1 MQPASRCRS
10 AGTDDELAGRSYRD
24 RYPAVVGLLDFSDRP
39 AAVDHHPVDDAH
51 PVVARPV
58 SIPLFS
64 VCSFESPTNVSPRKT
79 HSKVVKFPRCLKAKE
94 CKLRALRTDNIH
106 YLAVL

>member
-51 PVVARPV
+51 PVVAGPV

-64 VCSFESPTNVSPRKT
+64 VCSFASPTNISSPGKNAFQGREVPAP
-79 HSKVVKFPRCLKAKE
+79 SKGGRVQTA
-94 CKLRALRTDNIH
+94 RTSDR
-106 YLAVL
+106 